1 MNSTILVLIGVKLY
15 SPIPFPL
22 LQMTP
27 LILIT
32 VSLATENKTF
42 RVMLLPLVLL
52 ANNDCAAV
60 LRLHGSK
67 CHLRGSFFTKARKI
81 YYSIC
86 AVQLRGFTYF
96 YRLPGHFM
104 IVIRNI
110 GTSLFSYYNCISL
123 SNRDLSTIVI
133 PFARR

>member
-1 MNSTILVLIGVKLY
+1 MDMNNAILVLIGVKLY

-27 LILIT
+27 LILLT

-60 LRLHGSK
+60 LRLHGSI
-67 CHLRGSFFTKARKI
+67 CHLRGSFLRKRGKFTIQFVRFN
-81 YYSIC
+81 C
-86 AVQLRGFTYF
+86 AVLLTFTGN
-96 YRLPGHFM
+96 LD
-104 IVIRNI
+104 
-110 GTSLFSYYNCISL
+110 IS
-123 SNRDLSTIVI
+123 
-133 PFARR
+133 